1 MDSLFNLDM
10 IRPLL
15 ISENRTVS
23 EVRRH
28 SRKLAADLTER
39 ITPEI
44 ANDRKVLFVFVMRG
58 AMLLYLPFAEKFD
71 SASFTFAS
79 GGSYTGLD
87 CKDYDTVII
96 VDTVVETGKTIMDVK
111 KLLLDSG
118 ISAKRW
124 FCGCVF
130 AKSSVKAKITEY
142 IDRFFC
148 LAAPEEIKKYID
160 AGKYAT
166 CGDRAQIT
174 VE

>member
-1 MDSLFNLDM
+1 MDSLFHLDM

-118 ISAKRW
+118 IYAKRW
-124 FCGCVF
+124 FSACVCANNS
-130 AKSSVKAKITEY
+130 AKDLLTENFDGLYCLVFLEDVRIT
-142 IDRFFC
+142 
-148 LAAPEEIKKYID
+148 ID
-160 AGKYAT
+160 AGKYAG
-166 CGDRAQIT
+166 CGDGAQIQQG
-174 VE
+174 